1 MPTISQRAMP
11 EAERPLS
18 EQFRLVALAWSDANS
33 AASLQEELKS
43 TTLEKWKTEL
53 ILASGDM
60 ADNKAERTVKAQPRW
75 EAYIRE
81 MCKNRAEA
89 DKRKVQ
95 MEFIRMKFQE
105 WSSSEANQRQEA
117 RLTRGMT

>member
-1 MPTISQRAMP
+1 MKDIP
-11 EAERPLS
+11 ERERPLS
-18 EQFRLVALAWSDANS
+18 EQFRIVALAWSDANS
-33 AASLQEELKS
+33 AANLQEELKT

-60 ADNKAERTVKAQPRW
+60 ADNKAERTIKAQPRW
-75 EAYIRE
+75 EAYIRQ
-81 MCKNRAEA
+81 MCLDRAEA

-95 MEFIRMKFQE
+95 LEYLRMKFQE
-105 WSSSEANQRQEA
+105 WASSEANQRQEA